1 VSTAPLRFLVSA
13 PRGLADLLAR
23 ELVGLGAS
31 DARERSTGVTFSGPL
46 AVAYRA
52 CLWSRV
58 ANRVFLE
65 LARFDA
71 ADAEVFYRAVREIDW
86 TDHVGPEA
94 TLACDFSGHHPAIT
108 HTHFGALKLKDA
120 IVDSVREARAWRP
133 SVELERP
140 SVRVHA
146 HANGTQITLSLDL
159 SGESLHRRGYRGAA
173 GEAPLKE
180 NVAAGVLMRAG
191 WAEMAAQ
198 GAAFLDPMCG
208 SGTFVIEAAL
218 IATDRAPGLDRDYFG
233 FLGWAGHDAEVWRQV
248 LEDAR
253 ARARSGLDGALDR
266 GLGGALRGQDRDPGA
281 IRNARANAGRAGVQE
296 LVQFDVGALK
306 DAAPASAVRSR
317 GGGDGAAGLG
327 DAGARTGAVE
337 PAAGAAESGAG
348 AVESAA
354 EAVNSAGRAVEPASG
369 AVGPAGRAV
378 EPASGAVG
386 SVSGAVGGAGG
397 LVCTNPPYG
406 VRLED
411 RETARAV
418 HRELGAVLRE
428 RFQGWSAA
436 VLTGSPE
443 FGLELGIRAH
453 RTHTVWNGAIECR
466 LLRMK
471 IDTGSA
477 REPGR
482 LGKGD
487 TNLRDTPGARMFAN
501 RLAKNLKKQQAWADR
516 NGISCYRL
524 YDADMPEYAFAI
536 DIYRTIA
543 EPPVASVATGMQ
555 SSAQSASPARN
566 SAPSTY
572 AAAVAPQSRGEGSGL
587 TWLYVQEYAAPSE
600 IELEAVRRRRG
611 EALSTLSDV
620 TGVDPDRI
628 RIRTR
633 RKTKRGEQYAKVQDR
648 SDYHVVLEDG
658 LKFVVNFDDYL
669 DTGLFLDHRKT
680 RARLRAGASGKRFL
694 NLFAYTC
701 TATVYAAAGGAA
713 STISVDMS
721 NTYLNWAQRNFEL
734 NGLSPERNGLVQA
747 DCRNWLQDEARN
759 RERYDLIFIDPPT
772 FSNSKRMEG
781 VLDVDRDHPA
791 LIEGCMR
798 LLAPGGLVVF
808 STNSQR
814 FKLDE
819 SLTQRYDVVDIS
831 TKTLPQDF
839 ERNPRIHRCFEVRV
853 RA

>member
-1 VSTAPLRFLVSA
+1 
-13 PRGLADLLAR
+13 
-23 ELVGLGAS
+23 
-31 DARERSTGVTFSGPL
+31 
-46 AVAYRA
+46 
-52 CLWSRV
+52 
-58 ANRVFLE
+58 
-65 LARFDA
+65 
-71 ADAEVFYRAVREIDW
+71 
-86 TDHVGPEA
+86 
-94 TLACDFSGHHPAIT
+94 
-108 HTHFGALKLKDA
+108 
-120 IVDSVREARAWRP
+120 
-133 SVELERP
+133 
-140 SVRVHA
+140 
-146 HANGTQITLSLDL
+146 LDL

-248 LEDAR
+248 LEEAR

-296 LVQFDVGALK
+296 LVQFDVRALK
-306 DAAPASAVRSR
+306 DAAPAGAVRSR

-327 DAGARTGAVE
+327 DAGA
-337 PAAGAAESGAG
+337 PAA
-348 AVESAA
+348 
-354 EAVNSAGRAVEPASG
+354 G

-543 EPPVASVATGMQ
+543 EPPVASVATGVQ

-572 AAAVAPQSRGEGSGL
+572 AAAVAPQSRGEDSGL